1 MISLKW
7 TALATALAVVFA
19 GSGIARA
26 DDYPSRPIRL
36 IVPFAPGGGNDTLA
50 RLYGQK
56 MSEGLGQTVVIE
68 NRPGAGTTLATG
80 QVARA
85 APDGYTL
92 LLSSIASHA
101 VSPYLFKNVTYDP
114 IKDFAPVALIGIA
127 PVVLAVNL
135 DLPAKSVAE
144 FIALAKAKPGDLKY
158 ASGGIGSVMHTS
170 AMVFSQTAGVQMLHI
185 PYKGAGPGYIA
196 VMAREVDLAIDTA
209 AAMLPYT
216 STGKMRGLAIARKER
231 LPEAPDL
238 PTFAEAGLPGYEAN
252 GWYSIHAPAGTP
264 PAIVAKLNKEIIRV
278 SNLPDI
284 KDRLR
289 QLGTETVTDN
299 TPEKLTAF
307 VQREMEKYKTV
318 LKGVAPQE

>member
-114 IKDFAPVALIGIA
+114 IKDFAPIALIGIA

-135 DLPAKSVAE
+135 DVPAKNVAE
-144 FIALAKAKPGDLKY
+144 FIALAKSKPGDLKY

-170 AMVFSQTAGVQMLHI
+170 AMVFSQAAGVQMLHI

-284 KDRLR
+284 KERLK
-289 QLGTETVTDN
+289 QLGTETVADN

-307 VQREMEKYKTV
+307 VQRELEKYKTV

>member
-1 MISLKW
+1 MTSLKW
-7 TALATALAVVFA
+7 TALAAALAVVFA
-19 GSGIARA
+19 GSGHARA
-26 DDYPSRPIRL
+26 EDYPSRPIRL

-68 NRPGAGTTLATG
+68 NRPGAGTTLATA

-114 IKDFAPVALIGIA
+114 IKDFAPIALIGIA

-135 DLPAKSVAE
+135 DVPAKNVAE
-144 FIALAKAKPGDLKY
+144 FIALAKSKPGDLKY

-170 AMVFSQTAGVQMLHI
+170 AMVFSQAAGVQMLHI

-284 KDRLR
+284 KERLK
-289 QLGTETVTDN
+289 QLGTETVADN

-307 VQREMEKYKTV
+307 VQRELEKYKTV
-318 LKGVAPQE
+318 LKDVAPQE

>member
-7 TALATALAVVFA
+7 TALATALAVVCA
-19 GSGIARA
+19 GSGPARA
-26 DDYPSRPIRL
+26 EDYPSRPIRL

-114 IKDFAPVALIGIA
+114 IKDFAPIALIGIA

-135 DLPAKSVAE
+135 DVPAKTVAE
-144 FIALAKAKPGDLKY
+144 FIALAKSKPGDLKY

-170 AMVFSQTAGVQMLHI
+170 AMVFSQAAGVQMLHI

-231 LPEAPDL
+231 QPEAPDL

-264 PAIVAKLNKEIIRV
+264 KAIVEKLNKEIIRV

-284 KDRLR
+284 KERLK
-289 QLGTETVTDN
+289 QLGTETVADN

-307 VQREMEKYKTV
+307 VQRELEKYKTV

>member
-1 MISLKW
+1 MTRLKW
-7 TALATALAVVFA
+7 TVVAAAVALVFSA
-19 GSGIARA
+19 NGTVRA
-26 DDYPSRPIRL
+26 EDYPTRPIRL

-50 RLYGQK
+50 RLFGQK
-56 MSEGLGQTVVIE
+56 MSESLGQPVVIE

-80 QVARA
+80 QVARS

-127 PVVLAVNL
+127 PVVMAVNL
-135 DLPAKSVAE
+135 DVPAKRVGE
-144 FIALAKAKPGDLKY
+144 FIKLAKAKPGDMKY
-158 ASGGIGSVMHTS
+158 ASGGVGSVMHTS
-170 AMVFSQTAGVQMLHI
+170 AMVFSRTAGVEMLHV

-196 VMAREVDLAIDTA
+196 LMAREVDLAIDTA

-231 LPEAPDL
+231 LLEAPDL
-238 PTFAEAGLPGYEAN
+238 PTFAEEGLPEYEAN

-264 PAIVAKLNKEIIRV
+264 PAIIAKLNKEVIRV
-278 SNLPDI
+278 SGLPDI
-284 KDRLR
+284 KERLR
-289 QLGTETVTDN
+289 QLGTETVADN

-307 VQREMEKYKTV
+307 VQTEMEKYKTV
-318 LKGVAPQE
+318 LKGVAQQE